1 MSIAETLLPEFD
13 EEIKTTRRLLERLP
27 DDRGMWKPHEKSFSL
42 GHLAQLI
49 SSMPGWITNA
59 LTEDKLD
66 LAGGPGYSY
75 EKTQA
80 MLDSFD
86 RNVKEARAA
95 IEAAS
100 DSDFS
105 EPWSLVMG
113 EKVLMTAPR
122 AVVARQDINHLV
134 HHRGQLSVY
143 LRLLDVP
150 IPSIYGPT
158 ADEPWGAK
166 S

>member
-1 MSIAETLLPEFD
+1 MSIADTLLPEFD
-13 EEIKTTRRLLERLP
+13 EEMKTTRRLLERVP
-27 DDRGMWKPHEKSFSL
+27 DDRATWKPHEKSFSL

-66 LAGGPGYSY
+66 LSRGSGYSY
-75 EKTQA
+75 EKTQTL
-80 MLDSFD
+80 LDRFD
-86 RNVKEARAA
+86 KNVKEARQA
-95 IEAAS
+95 IEAAR
-100 DSDFS
+100 DADLNK
-105 EPWSLVMG
+105 PWSLTMG

-122 AVVARQDINHLV
+122 GVVARQDINHLV

-143 LRLLDVP
+143 LRLLDIPV
-150 IPSIYGPT
+150 PSIYGPT